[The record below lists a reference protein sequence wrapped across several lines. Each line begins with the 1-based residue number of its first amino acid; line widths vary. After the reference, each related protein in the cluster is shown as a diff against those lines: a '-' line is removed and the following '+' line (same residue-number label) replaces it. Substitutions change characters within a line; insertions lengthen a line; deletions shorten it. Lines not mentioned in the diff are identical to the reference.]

1 MRATSL
7 QELVYKNGQAGVT
20 RATVTI
26 VFDNSDKTQ
35 SPIGLD
41 KCSEISVARTIIVGG
56 KNKYM
61 INGKSVQ
68 NKRVQDLF
76 CSVQL
81 NVNNPN
87 FLIMQGRITKV
98 LNMKPHEILSMIE
111 EAAGTSMYE
120 KKRESSLNMIEKKNA
135 KLEELN
141 SLIREEVEPRL
152 EKLKQEREQYIAY
165 QKVLREIDFFTR
177 LHISHKY
184 LELQEAVKNSEA
196 MIEKITKKIEDHKQK
211 ITENI
216 EETRSIE
223 EETKAL
229 QAEMDNDTGGAIKEL
244 EHDLTKV
251 SKVEAAT
258 SGKRNAATEN
268 INVERRKLKQLQKS
282 IKDDEGVL
290 KKKEAEYEKVGISNS
305 LLFNEDFLL
314 LNFGLKRK
322 KNKIFFTSFF
332 RNTFKLFLS

>member
-20 RATVTI
+20 RAVVTI
-26 VFDNSDKTQ
+26 VFDNTDKSQ
-35 SPIGLD
+35 SPIGFE

-61 INGKSVQ
+61 INGKSCQ

-120 KKRESSLNMIEKKNA
+120 SKREASIKMIEKKDA

-152 EKLKQEREQYIAY
+152 EKLKQEREQYISY
-165 QKVLREIDFFTR
+165 QKILRDLDFVTR

-184 LELQEAVKNSEA
+184 LQLQEAVKNSET
-196 MIEKITKKIEDHKQK
+196 MVQQITKKIEDHKLK
-211 ITENI
+211 ITTNI
-216 EETRSIE
+216 EETQTID
-223 EETKAL
+223 EETKVL
-229 QAEMDNDTGGAIKEL
+229 QAEMDNDTGGTIKEL
-244 EHDLTKV
+244 EEDLSKLN
-251 SKVEAAT
+251 KVEAAT
-258 SGKRNAATEN
+258 SGKRNAAKDT
-268 INVERRKLKQLQKS
+268 INAERRTLKQLQKS
-282 IKDDEGVL
+282 IKDDEAVL
-290 KKKEAEYEKVGISNS
+290 QQKGAEYEKVI
-305 LLFNEDFLL
+305 
-314 LNFGLKRK
+314 
-322 KNKIFFTSFF
+322 
-332 RNTFKLFLS
+332 

>member
-7 QELVYKNGQAGVT
+7 QELVYKSGQAGVT

-26 VFDNSDKTQ
+26 VFDNNDKSQ
-35 SPIGLD
+35 SPIGFE

-61 INGKSVQ
+61 INGKSCM

-98 LNMKPHEILSMIE
+98 LNMKPPEILSMIE

-120 KKRESSLNMIEKKNA
+120 SKREASLKMIDKKNA

-141 SLIREEVEPRL
+141 ALIREEVEPRL
-152 EKLKQEREQYIAY
+152 EKLKKEREQYIAY

-184 LELQEAVKNSEA
+184 LQLQEHVKNSETT
-196 MIEKITKKIEDHKQK
+196 IQDITKKIEDHKQK
-211 ITENI
+211 ITANI
-216 EETRSIE
+216 EESQTID

-229 QAEMDNDTGGAIKEL
+229 QGQMDNDTGGTIKEL
-244 EHDLTKV
+244 EEDLAKV

-258 SGKRNAATEN
+258 SGKRNAANEN
-268 INVERRKLKQLQKS
+268 INAERRKLKQLQKS
-282 IKDDEGVL
+282 IKDDEAAL
-290 KKKEAEYEKVGISNS
+290 QKKEAEYEKVSPVQSKLTLNS
-305 LLFNEDFLL
+305 A
-314 LNFGLKRK
+314 
-322 KNKIFFTSFF
+322 
-332 RNTFKLFLS
+332 

>member
-1 MRATSL
+1 MLKFLFSFQQVRATSL
-7 QELVYKNGQAGVT
+7 QELVYKSGQAGVT

-26 VFDNSDKTQ
+26 IFDNTDKSQ
-35 SPIGLD
+35 SPIGLE

-120 KKRESSLNMIEKKNA
+120 SKREASLKMIEKKDA
-135 KLEELN
+135 KLEELYT
-141 SLIREEVEPRL
+141 LIREEVEPRL

-165 QKVLREIDFFTR
+165 QKVTREIDFLTR

-184 LELQEAVKNSEA
+184 LQLQDAVKNSEA
-196 MIEKITKKIEDHKQK
+196 MIQQINKKIDDQKQK
-211 ITENI
+211 IQDNI
-216 EETRSIE
+216 EESRTID
-223 EETKAL
+223 EETKEL
-229 QAEMDNDTGGAIKEL
+229 QSQMDNNTGGTIKEL
-244 EHDLTKV
+244 EEDLAKV

-258 SGKRNAATEN
+258 SGKRNAAKEN
-268 INVERRKLKQLQKS
+268 INAEKRKLKQLQKS

-290 KKKEAEYEKVGISNS
+290 QKKEADYEKVIFVS
-305 LLFNEDFLL
+305 FW
-314 LNFGLKRK
+314 
-322 KNKIFFTSFF
+322 IFFK
-332 RNTFKLFLS
+332 FKHI

>member
-7 QELVYKNGQAGVT
+7 QELVYKSGQAGVT

-26 VFDNSDKTQ
+26 VFDNNDKSQ
-35 SPIGLD
+35 SPIGFE

-61 INGKSVQ
+61 INGKSCM

-98 LNMKPHEILSMIE
+98 LNMKPPEILSMIE

-120 KKRESSLNMIEKKNA
+120 SKREASLKMIDKKNA

-141 SLIREEVEPRL
+141 ALIREEVEPRL
-152 EKLKQEREQYIAY
+152 EKLKKEREQYIAY

-184 LELQEAVKNSEA
+184 LQLQEHVKNSETT
-196 MIEKITKKIEDHKQK
+196 IQDITKKIEDHKQK
-211 ITENI
+211 ITANI
-216 EETRSIE
+216 EESQTID

-229 QAEMDNDTGGAIKEL
+229 QGQMDNDTGGTIKEL
-244 EHDLTKV
+244 EEDLAKV

-258 SGKRNAATEN
+258 SGKRNAANEN
-268 INVERRKLKQLQKS
+268 INAERRKLKQLQKS
-282 IKDDEGVL
+282 INDDEAAL
-290 KKKEAEYEKVGISNS
+290 QKKEAEYEKVSPVQSKLTFNS
-305 LLFNEDFLL
+305 A
-314 LNFGLKRK
+314 
-322 KNKIFFTSFF
+322 
-332 RNTFKLFLS
+332 

>member
-7 QELVYKNGQAGVT
+7 QELVYKSGQAGVT

-26 VFDNSDKTQ
+26 VFDNSDKSQ
-35 SPIGLD
+35 SPIGMNS
-41 KCSEISVARTIIVGG
+41 CSEISVARTIIVGG

-68 NKRVQDLF
+68 NKKVQDLF

-120 KKRESSLNMIEKKNA
+120 NKREASLKMIEKKDA

-141 SLIREEVEPRL
+141 ALIREEVEPRL
-152 EKLKQEREQYIAY
+152 EKLKQEREQYITY

-184 LELQEAVKNSEA
+184 LQLQEAVKNSET
-196 MIEKITKKIEDHKQK
+196 MIEKITKKIEDDKLK

-216 EETRSIE
+216 EESQAID
-223 EETKAL
+223 EETKTL
-229 QAEMDNDTGGAIKEL
+229 QAEMDNDTGGTIKEL
-244 EHDLTKV
+244 EEDLAKV

-258 SGKRNAATEN
+258 SGKRNAANEN
-268 INVERRKLKQLQKS
+268 INAERRKLKALQKS
-282 IKDDEGVL
+282 IKDDEAVL
-290 KKKEAEYEKVGISNS
+290 QKKESEYEKVR
-305 LLFNEDFLL
+305 LLICSTIIPFL
-314 LNFGLKRK
+314 
-322 KNKIFFTSFF
+322 
-332 RNTFKLFLS
+332 FKFLHLSGRIDVRSTQKGQ